1 MLYYNTLH
9 YILSRRYEKSTNH
22 VEINDSTRTALTGK
36 TSPRLLP
43 GVGDIL
49 HEVKN
54 LKKQLESVKEERDEF
69 KEEVRF
75 LKYQLAYRAQVQ
87 DLQKEMSEK
96 ANEDAKSKKTKSVR
110 FAASIAVNDRHPS
123 EDETDDSIDGS
134 YLEESKDELDSGF
147 DVEEY
152 ERLRIQADELQDV
165 LYDFYH
171 DSKMAGKNGDILVG
185 DINSHPSESIS
196 SLVCRVLVNF
206 DKLCEEHRILVEEK
220 SKLDEDKVQLT
231 NAMAKLREQFH
242 DAVDSNIEEI
252 EDLNFENENLR
263 EQVKTLGGKNDEVVS
278 TLIKAREEYI
288 NRLKSINDLS
298 KNSGSD
304 KLLQRLKNDSLLA
317 DIELKEAKELIKKVE
332 EGKSNKL
339 KRVQSLPSNLKRE
352 SNETSER
359 GGLLS
364 ELRTCKNLQESQRK
378 QISKILDE
386 KLALETQVS
395 ELKRQVVL
403 LKAERRVSGKTKSKL
418 CQTGEGNE
426 TMVHGE
432 AETEQVS
439 KAQVESLAQRCKDL
453 EQKLKQ
459 AAQGNLID
467 DKNHGASS
475 DEVGNL
481 SRRCKDLEQKLEKV
495 KQEKL
500 VVDREKTSLLLS
512 LDANIEKKDAL
523 ETQLAALQE
532 KGGQVKVVD
541 TNVVC
546 TQTDGSLGKVEKSR
560 SETDGGFQAGYKG
573 ISEAKVRNEN
583 FSCMNKI

>member
-1 MLYYNTLH
+1 M
-9 YILSRRYEKSTNH
+9 
-22 VEINDSTRTALTGK
+22 
-36 TSPRLLP
+36 
-43 GVGDIL
+43 
-49 HEVKN
+49 
-54 LKKQLESVKEERDEF
+54 KKQLESVKEERDEF

-134 YLEESKDELDSGF
+134 YLEESKDEI

-152 ERLRIQADELQDV
+152 ERLRTQADELQDV

-185 DINSHPSESIS
+185 DIESHPSESIG

-231 NAMAKLREQFH
+231 NAMAKLREQLH

-263 EQVKTLGGKNDEVVS
+263 DQAKTLGGKNDEIVS
-278 TLIKAREEYI
+278 ALIKAREEYI
-288 NRLKSINDLS
+288 NSLKSINDLS
-298 KNSGSD
+298 KGSGSD

-317 DIELKEAKELIKKVE
+317 DIELKEAKELVKKVE
-332 EGKSNKL
+332 EDKRNKL
-339 KRVQSLPSNLKRE
+339 KRVQSLPSNLRRE
-352 SNETSER
+352 SSETSER

-403 LKAERRVSGKTKSKL
+403 LKAERRVTGKTKSKL

-426 TMVHGE
+426 TMVYGE

-459 AAQGNLID
+459 AAQGDLN
-467 DKNHGASS
+467 DKNLGPSS
-475 DEVGNL
+475 DELGNL
-481 SRRCKDLEQKLEKV
+481 TRRCKDLEQKLEKV

-523 ETQLAALQE
+523 EAQLAALQE
-532 KGGQVKVVD
+532 KGGQVKEVD

-546 TQTDGSLGKVEKSR
+546 TQTDGSFGKVEKSR
-560 SETDGGFQAGYKG
+560 SETDGSFQAGYKG

-583 FSCMNKI
+583 QTFHA

>member
-1 MLYYNTLH
+1 M
-9 YILSRRYEKSTNH
+9 
-22 VEINDSTRTALTGK
+22 
-36 TSPRLLP
+36 
-43 GVGDIL
+43 
-49 HEVKN
+49 
-54 LKKQLESVKEERDEF
+54 KEERDEF

-96 ANEDAKSKKTKSVR
+96 ASEDAKSKKTKSVR

-123 EDETDDSIDGS
+123 EDETDDCIDGS
-134 YLEESKDELDSGF
+134 YLKESKEEIDSSF
-147 DVEEY
+147 DMEEY
-152 ERLRIQADELQDV
+152 ERLRTQADELQDV

-171 DSKMAGKNGDILVG
+171 DSKMAGKNGEILVG
-185 DINSHPSESIS
+185 DIESHPSESIS

-206 DKLCEEHRILVEEK
+206 DKLCEEHQILVEEK

-231 NAMAKLREQFH
+231 NSMAKLREQFN

-252 EDLNFENENLR
+252 EDLNYENEKLR
-263 EQVKTLGGKNDEVVS
+263 DQVKTLGGKNDEVGSV
-278 TLIKAREEYI
+278 LIKAREEYV
-288 NRLKSINDLS
+288 NRLKAVIDMS
-298 KNSGSD
+298 KNSESD

-317 DIELKEAKELIKKVE
+317 SNELKEAKELVKKVE
-332 EGKSNKL
+332 EDKSNKL
-339 KRVQSLPSNLKRE
+339 KRVQSLPLNLKQE
-352 SNETSER
+352 FSEPSER

-386 KLALETQVS
+386 KLDLETQVS

-403 LKAERRVSGKTKSKL
+403 LKAERRVNAKTKSKL
-418 CQTGEGNE
+418 SQTGEGSE
-426 TMVHGE
+426 TMVYDEPG
-432 AETEQVS
+432 TEQVS
-439 KAQVESLAQRCKDL
+439 KAQVENLAQRCKDL

-459 AAQGNLID
+459 AAQGNLIE
-467 DKNHGASS
+467 DKNLKPSS
-475 DEVGNL
+475 DELGNL
-481 SRRCKDLEQKLEKV
+481 TRRCKDLEQKLEKV

-523 ETQLAALQE
+523 EAQLAALQE
-532 KGGQVKVVD
+532 KGGQGKVVD
-541 TNVVC
+541 TNVAC
-546 TQTDGSLGKVEKSR
+546 TQTDGSLAKVEKSR

-573 ISEAKVRNEN
+573 ISEAKVRIEN
-583 FSCMNKI
+583 LNCICRA